1 MKIEDYKEISNS
13 VQVPDKVLA
22 AYESAMEEIRGNAV
36 IVKKKKNTGW
46 KSLTTLSKVAILV
59 GAVLVLSGGTFLT
72 VKAYISH
79 RERLKNMSN
88 EEIIDLYETVF
99 QYDDV
104 FFSREV
110 PEEELEKYSQLYELY
125 CKDMAEPEGQV
136 QIIST
141 KEEYSGEGLAFCKED
156 HILYIPQR
164 TLTEEE
170 ILQLVEYSFLK
181 KYVDYE
187 AYVKAGNPDYYLN
200 HLEQMTDEEVDEFY
214 RVYRTANT
222 EVGFFWSRELSFE
235 ELERKSALK
244 KVYKNSGRLP
254 EQPMPLIQT
263 DEEYTGEGVAFCIDS
278 CKFYFP
284 ERALT
289 DEELLQCI
297 DFEIKKDYTFN
308 RIKEE
313 IDSGIR
319 SDWPHVDFV
328 EKDKIITLDP
338 DAEVDMVVTEQPWFE
353 AYKDVIEKEFQRL
366 VASYGEEEAL
376 NYYANVCFI
385 YLNDDD
391 IPELLFNRGY
401 IPHDGTVDCNVR
413 DYLYTY
419 KDVEVVQLTPG
430 EEVIDDFYGYQKPFS
445 YVERKGMVYCDY
457 YYLYGFSQMDE
468 ATGLLD
474 SIMDDMSRMDTWDFE
489 TMTFTSSNANIKMLH
504 ALYDYGVEA
513 YEDARFSYEY
523 YVNVSEIIRDGITGE
538 YEIVGEKVDEE
549 TYEEYEKALWK
560 GEQVTTLQ
568 VEDFDKIYLEDDLE
582 KALAQCLSK

>member
-22 AYESAMEEIRGNAV
+22 AYENAMEEIRGNIV
-36 IVKKKKNTGW
+36 IEKKKKQIGW
-46 KSLTTLSKVAILV
+46 KSFNTMSKVAIIL

-88 EEIIDLYETVF
+88 EEVIDLYETVF

-156 HILYIPQR
+156 HILYIPER
-164 TLTEEE
+164 MLTEEE

-187 AYVKAGNPDYYLN
+187 AYVKASNPDYYLN
-200 HLEQMTDEEVDEFY
+200 YLEQMTDEEVDEFY

-222 EVGFFWSRELSFE
+222 AAVFFRSRELSIE
-235 ELERKSALK
+235 ELGRKSILK
-244 KVYKNSGRLP
+244 KLYKNSGKLP
-254 EQPMPLIQT
+254 EQPIPLIQT
-263 DEEYTGEGVAFCIDS
+263 DEEYTGEGIAFCINS

-297 DFEIKKDYTFN
+297 DFEIKKDYTWN

-328 EKDKIITLDP
+328 EREKIITLDP
-338 DAEVDMVVTEQPWFE
+338 NAEVDMAVTEQPWFQ
-353 AYKDVIEKEFQRL
+353 AYKDVIEKDFQRL
-366 VASYGEEEAL
+366 RTLYSEEEAQ

-391 IPELLFNRGY
+391 IPELLINRGY
-401 IPHDGTVDCNVR
+401 IPYDGTVNCTVR

-419 KDVEVVQLTPG
+419 KDGEVVQLTPG

-457 YYLYGFSQMDE
+457 YYMYGFQQMDA
-468 ATGLLD
+468 ATGLFD
-474 SIMDDMSRMDTWDFE
+474 GIRDQMSRMDTWDFE
-489 TMTFTSSNANIKMLH
+489 TMTFTSSNANILMLH

-513 YEDARFSYEY
+513 YEDARFGYEY
-523 YVNVSEIIRDGITGE
+523 YVNVSEIIRDEISGE
-538 YEIVGEKVDEE
+538 YEIIGEKVDKE
-549 TYEEYEKALWK
+549 TYEEYERALWK

-568 VEDFDKIYLEDDLE
+568 VEDFDKIYMEDDLE

>member
-1 MKIEDYKEISNS
+1 MKIEDYKEMSNN
-13 VQVPDKVLA
+13 VQVPDRVLE
-22 AYESAMEEIRGNAV
+22 AYENALEEIRGNL
-36 IVKKKKNTGW
+36 VKTEKRHTGW
-46 KSLTTLSKVAILV
+46 KHFSILSKVAIIF
-59 GAVLVLSGGTFLT
+59 GVLLIVSGGTFLS

-79 RERLKNMSN
+79 MDRLENMSN
-88 EEIIDLYETVF
+88 EEIIDLYENVF
-99 QYDDV
+99 QYKGV

-110 PEEELEKYSQLYELY
+110 PEEELESYPQLYELY
-125 CKDMAEPEGQV
+125 CKDMAEPVGKV
-136 QIIST
+136 KIIDS
-141 KEEYSGEGLAFCKED
+141 KDEYSGEGIAFCKED
-156 HILYIPQR
+156 NILYIPER
-164 TLTEEE
+164 TMTEEE
-170 ILQLVEYSFLK
+170 LLQLVEYSFLK

-222 EVGFFWSRELSFE
+222 EVGSFRSRELSFE

-263 DEEYTGEGVAFCIDS
+263 GSEYTGEGVAFCIDS

-313 IDSGIR
+313 IERGIR

-328 EKDKIITLDP
+328 ERDKVITLDP
-338 DAEVDMVVTEQPWFE
+338 NGEVDMSVTEQPWFE
-353 AYKDVIEKEFQRL
+353 AYKGVIEKEFQYN
-366 VASYGEEEAL
+366 VAFYREEEAQKHYL
-376 NYYANVCFI
+376 NVCFI

-419 KDVEVVQLTPG
+419 KDGNAVHLTPG
-430 EEVIDDFYGYQKPFS
+430 EETIDDFYGYEKPFS

-457 YYLYGFSQMDE
+457 YYLYGFNQMDE
-468 ATGLLD
+468 ATGLF
-474 SIMDDMSRMDTWDFE
+474 DDIRDQMSRMDIWDFE

-523 YVNVSEIIRDGITGE
+523 YVNVSEIIRDGLTGE